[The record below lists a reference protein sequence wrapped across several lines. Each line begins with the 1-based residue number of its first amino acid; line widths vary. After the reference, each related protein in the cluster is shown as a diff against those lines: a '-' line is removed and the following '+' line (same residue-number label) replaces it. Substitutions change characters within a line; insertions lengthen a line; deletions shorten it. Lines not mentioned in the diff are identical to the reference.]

1 MNSLLNVNTTL
12 LACMLLAEYYGN
24 HLLNL
29 GRHSRCVFA
38 LLHPRN
44 LKIKPEPRK
53 TLNKKRKKRKQ
64 VARSWS
70 PRYFFLSPYLFLA
83 PLPATVCCQQR
94 TFSHPN
100 TNCNLSLVFFACYSD
115 TLYTATHT
123 AHTAKH
129 NLHNLHNLSEHTYF
143 LQSLSRGHFFELREE

>member
-1 MNSLLNVNTTL
+1 MTTIYLLEMNSLLNVNTTL
-12 LACMLLAEYYGN
+12 LACMPLAEYYGN

-70 PRYFFLSPYLFLA
+70 PRHFFLSLYLCISACNCLLPVEDIFTSKYKLHPKSSFLLYQTYVDLLFLNFGEFYYKY
-83 PLPATVCCQQR
+83 PKLYQ
-94 TFSHPN
+94 FS
-100 TNCNLSLVFFACYSD
+100 
-115 TLYTATHT
+115 
-123 AHTAKH
+123 
-129 NLHNLHNLSEHTYF
+129 
-143 LQSLSRGHFFELREE
+143 

>member
-1 MNSLLNVNTTL
+1 MTICFLEIYSPLNVNTTL
-12 LACMLLAEYYGN
+12 LVCMLLAEYYGN

-70 PRYFFLSPYLFLA
+70 PRYFFLSLYLFLA
-83 PLPATVCCQQR
+83 PLLCLQ
-94 TFSHPN
+94 
-100 TNCNLSLVFFACYSD
+100 LSVA
-115 TLYTATHT
+115 
-123 AHTAKH
+123 
-129 NLHNLHNLSEHTYF
+129 
-143 LQSLSRGHFFELREE
+143 SRGHFHIQIQTAPYSLLFCLLSRHIVHRNAHNSHS